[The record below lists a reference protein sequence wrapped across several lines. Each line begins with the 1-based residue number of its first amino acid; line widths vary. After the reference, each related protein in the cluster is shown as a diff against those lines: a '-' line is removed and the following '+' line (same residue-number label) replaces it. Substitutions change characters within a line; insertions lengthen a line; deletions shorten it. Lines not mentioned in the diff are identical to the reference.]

1 MYDLNFWKYTNALI
15 EKMSIYLYVKTNC
28 SVSKVVGQNKNVAL
42 TSINYK
48 KLYILETA
56 EGKEQ

>member
-1 MYDLNFWKYTNALI
+1 MLRLT
-15 EKMSIYLYVKTNC
+15 
-28 SVSKVVGQNKNVAL
+28 VSKVVGQNKNVAL

-48 KLYILETA
+48 KLETA

>member
-1 MYDLNFWKYTNALI
+1 MLRLT
-15 EKMSIYLYVKTNC
+15 
-28 SVSKVVGQNKNVAL
+28 VSKVVGQNKNVAL

-56 EGKEQ
+56 EGKEQWDR